1 MYPYLHLGP
10 LTLGTFGIFMWLA
23 FLAAFFSLNADFLRR
38 KLPAD
43 PHLVVSIIA
52 LAGLAGAKLWH
63 LMESPTEFFAAP
75 AGMFFSRTGF
85 AWFGGFIAGIAT
97 LVYFARHYRI
107 PLLTIMDACAPATAI
122 GYAVGRIGCLVS
134 GDGDYGQPTTL
145 PWGMA
150 FPNGLVPTTETCVQ
164 WGALP
169 SCRVHPTPIYEF
181 FVGVAIFWY
190 LWRLG
195 EPARQAVR
203 PRGDIVA
210 RFFILSGIARFLVE
224 FIRINPRSILGM
236 SNAQAASLAS
246 IVFGVVLMI
255 VVRRRW
261 VNLGQQRQSTA

>member
-1 MYPYLHLGP
+1 MYPYIHLGP

-23 FLAAFFSLNADFLRR
+23 FLAAFFALSADFTRR
-38 KLPAD
+38 RLTVD

-52 LAGLAGAKLWH
+52 LVGLAGAKLWH
-63 LMESPTEFFAAP
+63 LMESPAEFFAAP
-75 AGMFFSRTGF
+75 VSMFFSRTGF
-85 AWFGGFIAGIAT
+85 AWFGGFVAGIAA
-97 LVYFARHYRI
+97 LIYLARNYRI
-107 PLLTIMDACAPATAI
+107 PLLRMMDAYAPATAI
-122 GYAVGRIGCLVS
+122 GYAIGRIGCLVS
-134 GDGDYGQPTTL
+134 GDGDYGKPTML

-181 FVGVAIFWY
+181 MVGVAIFWY

-195 EPARQAVR
+195 EPARHAAR
-203 PRGDIVA
+203 PTGDIVA

-224 FIRINPRSILGM
+224 FIRINPRSVLGM

-246 IVFGVVLMI
+246 IAFGVVLMI
-255 VVRRRW
+255 VVRRRSGE
-261 VNLGQQRQSTA
+261 VGEQSQSTA